1 MNTEIKAIE
10 TKNRESS
17 LSAVLKLA
25 WPVSLQS
32 VLAATLGMI
41 DIMMVAHL
49 GEESVA
55 GMGLANR
62 ILFVLLMI
70 GSAFGVTAGIFIAQ
84 FAGAKKFEAVP
95 VIIAQVLI
103 IATAIMLPLM
113 ILTSIF
119 GQQLSQLGS
128 NSAYVINV
136 SSSYLS
142 ITLPSILFLL
152 VYQVFEGG
160 LRGLK
165 QVYVPLLFGAITMM
179 LNIVLNFA
187 LINGVSVGTQSVVA
201 AMGTDGAA
209 WATTISRI
217 LLLAGLL
224 SYLLYKKHICLPSN
238 SFVSLKN
245 PECSWSTILKN
256 GLPLTL
262 NFGVWALGTFV
273 YQIIFGSLGSQSL
286 AVMSI
291 LAPIEGTLMSLFL
304 GFATAASVLIGQKL
318 GANEM
323 DKAYRLGTRLTLA
336 ITAFAAVL
344 GIMVML
350 AQQWV
355 LSPYQQYSADTLRL
369 ATQVLIVM
377 CIGLSLKT
385 ANMML
390 SLGVLRAGG
399 DNRFCL
405 FTDTLGMWFI
415 GIPLTWLIAG
425 ETGALIWIVVTTYS
439 EELSKSAL
447 FFWRLLSRKWQ
458 RNMTQSNNKT
468 HCSGTESNTKAN
480 PEPSLEPE
488 TVCPVV

>member
-10 TKNRESS
+10 TIKPESS

-49 GEESVA
+49 GEGSVA

-70 GSAFGVTAGIFIAQ
+70 GSAFGVTAGILIAQ
-84 FAGAKKFEAVP
+84 YAGAKKIHAIP
-95 VIIAQVLI
+95 VIIAQILI
-103 IATAIMLPLM
+103 IAAAIMLPLM
-113 ILTSIF
+113 VLTSVF
-119 GQQLSQLGS
+119 AQQLSLLGS
-128 NSAYVINV
+128 DSDYVVNV

-165 QVYVPLLFGAITMM
+165 QVYVPLLFGAITMA
-179 LNIVLNFA
+179 LNIILNLV
-187 LINGVSVGTQSVVA
+187 LINGASIGSQTIIA

-209 WATTISRI
+209 WATTFSRI

-238 SFVSLKN
+238 SFVSLKH
-245 PECSWSTILKN
+245 PECRWSTILSN

-262 NFGVWALGTFV
+262 NFGVWALGTFI

-291 LAPIEGTLMSLFL
+291 LAPVEGTLMSLFL
-304 GFATAASVLIGQKL
+304 GFATAASILIGQKL

-323 DKAYRLGTRLTLA
+323 DKAYRLGKRLTLT

-344 GIMVML
+344 GICVML

-355 LSPYQQYSADTLRL
+355 LSPYQQYSEDTLTL

-385 ANMML
+385 ANMIL

-405 FTDTLGMWFI
+405 FTDTFGMWLI
-415 GIPLTWLIAG
+415 GIPLTWFIAG

-439 EELSKSAL
+439 EELSKSGL
-447 FFWRLLSRKWQ
+447 FFWRLFSRKWQ
-458 RNMTQSNNKT
+458 KNI
-468 HCSGTESNTKAN
+468 TESGNKNVSSESGAVS
-480 PEPSLEPE
+480 EP
-488 TVCPVV
+488 TVISPAI